1 MTQNINAQPQAHTAS
16 SGPWNEDEGISL
28 FELGAVLADKWRLLV
43 VAPLLVGTLTLA
55 GTYLIQ
61 PTFTAR
67 TTFLPPQQQQS
78 SAASALAPL
87 GALAGLAGGA
97 GGIKTPGD
105 QYISLMQS
113 VNVEDRI
120 IDRFKLMELY
130 EAKFRFEA
138 RKELEQNVRISLGKK
153 DGLITVEA
161 DAKDPHLA
169 ADMANQYVTELR
181 RLTSE
186 LALTEAQQRRAF
198 FEAEL
203 KRTKGRLADAQQAL
217 QSGGFNAG
225 AIKAEPKAAAE
236 NYAQLKAK
244 LTAAEV
250 RLQALR
256 RTLTD
261 TAPEVQQQAGLVGAL
276 QGQLIKLEGRTDDT
290 TGADYVSRYREYKY
304 QEILYELFSKQYE
317 AARLD
322 ESREGGLIQVVDV
335 ATPPEHKSKPKRA
348 MLAISGT
355 VLAALALVLLTL
367 FKYFWAQARNE
378 HQARRQHDTTSSA
391 T

>member
-1 MTQNINAQPQAHTAS
+1 MTQNTIAQPQAHPADHS
-16 SGPWNEDEGISL
+16 PWNKDEGIDL
-28 FELGAVLADKWRLLV
+28 LELGSHLLSQWKLLV
-43 VAPLLVGTLTLA
+43 SVPLLVGTLTLG
-55 GTYLIQ
+55 GTYLIK
-61 PTFTAR
+61 PTFTAK

-78 SAASALAPL
+78 SAASALASL

-97 GGIKTPGD
+97 VNIKTPGD

-138 RKELEQNVRISLGKK
+138 RNKLEQNVRISLGKK

-161 DAKDPHLA
+161 DAKDPQLA
-169 ADMANQYVTELR
+169 ADMANQYVAELR

-198 FEAEL
+198 FETEL
-203 KRTKGRLADAQQAL
+203 KSTKTKLSEAQLAL

-236 NYAQLKAK
+236 NYAQLKAQ

-261 TAPEVQQQAGLVGAL
+261 TAPEVQQQASLVGAL
-276 QGQLIKLEGRTDDT
+276 QGQLIKLEARTDDT
-290 TGADYVSRYREYKY
+290 SGADYVSRYREYKY
-304 QEILYELFSKQYE
+304 QEALYELFSKQYE
-317 AARLD
+317 IARLD
-322 ESREGGLIQVVDV
+322 ESREGGLIQVIDV

-348 MLAISGT
+348 FAALSGT
-355 VLAALALVLLTL
+355 LLAALLLSVALMIRH
-367 FKYFWAQARNE
+367 Y
-378 HQARRQHDTTSSA
+378 RQTRGVRATS
-391 T
+391 